1 MVRSALFNLL
11 VVVQLGFFLV
21 MSLWGVVLLVSV
33 ATSSVLGC
41 QVLLVTAAVLA
52 ALEALRRVRA

>member
-1 MVRSALFNLL
+1 MLRSVLSGLL
-11 VVVQLGFFLV
+11 AVGEIGFFLL

-33 ATSSVLGC
+33 ATSTLLGC

>member
-1 MVRSALFNLL
+1 MVRSVLFNLL
-11 VVVQLGFFLV
+11 VVVELGFFLV
-21 MSLWGVVLLVSV
+21 MSLWGVVLLISA
-33 ATSSVLGC
+33 ATSTLLGC